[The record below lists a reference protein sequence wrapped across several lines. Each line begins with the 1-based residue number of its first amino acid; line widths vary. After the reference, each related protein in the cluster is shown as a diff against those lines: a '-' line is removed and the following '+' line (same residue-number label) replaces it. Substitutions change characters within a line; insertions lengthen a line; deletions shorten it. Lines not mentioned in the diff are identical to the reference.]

1 METEDHAGARMLNT
15 LWSLVFQ
22 STDHLLDQL
31 NLTDHS
37 EILNI
42 RYLKWTKL
50 FICHVCFFVG
60 LKSTSINITH
70 KSVPQLFRSTR
81 AYVKTEV

>member
-31 NLTDHS
+31 NLTDHKYS
-37 EILNI
+37 
-42 RYLKWTKL
+42 L
-50 FICHVCFFVG
+50 FEMDKIVHMSCMFFCRF
-60 LKSTSINITH
+60 KEYIH
-70 KSVPQLFRSTR
+70 KCYT
-81 AYVKTEV
+81 